1 MKIIYLPGFTKKR
14 HPLLELLAAAAF
26 LLGFPYGV
34 YRLVAALLREY
45 TNYSAAMIHVNAKIY
60 AGVIGCACAALL
72 LVVGFYSL
80 AFQTVA
86 ERWGELFEDLRSGIP
101 QEGFH
106 AYLRNL
112 REGGINFWV
121 YMAMAALHV
130 YLIIDGLKELRQLTG
145 N

>member
-1 MKIIYLPGFTKKR
+1 MYDGRKGKAMKIIYLPGFTKKR
-14 HPLLELLAAAAF
+14 HPLLELLAAAAL

-72 LVVGFYSL
+72 LVVGFYSM

-86 ERWGELFEDLRSGIP
+86 ERWGNCSKTSEAAFLRRDCMLICVICG
-101 QEGFH
+101 
-106 AYLRNL
+106 R
-112 REGGINFWV
+112 
-121 YMAMAALHV
+121 AALTSGC
-130 YLIIDGLKELRQLTG
+130 IWP
-145 N
+145 